1 MLNRIIKFCS
11 RCKPLFNAEEKIFL
25 KHFRSRCKQL
35 SPLGKLISPSP
46 SHRKSE
52 LAELVQPFL
61 SNPSLNIALS
71 CPSVRHS
78 SFLILSKLS
87 CRYIDFSK
95 SLHGFVKV
103 ATWICQ
109 SCLMYFSPFGK
120 QNHGQLTEWTLA
132 ANSELQL
139 VKISTLPTGEHHVL
153 LIWKR
158 SIEKPSRRGI

>member
-1 MLNRIIKFCS
+1 MLKKKSFF
-11 RCKPLFNAEEKIFL
+11 KD
-25 KHFRSRCKQL
+25 FRSRCKQL

-109 SCLMYFSPFGK
+109 SCLMYISPFAK
-120 QNHGQLTEWTLA
+120 QCQAEVWPRFQSLLKLLLTTKGLE
-132 ANSELQL
+132 L
-139 VKISTLPTGEHHVL
+139 VKVL
-153 LIWKR
+153 NALGVR
-158 SIEKPSRRGI
+158 CTFCNFF